1 MHGPAAGRGLHSLK
15 NDPVRFMTDDR
26 ETLLPVMSPH
36 LSLLLC
42 LALLVLPAGAVS
54 LISSPDGLVT
64 LESTAPLDAELAFAF
79 PVTPP
84 EGWMPIDEAYLLDP
98 PDLVLAAPATLTFT
112 VPAELAGD
120 PGIVMVLGHLG
131 DDGWE
136 ILPSRVQEKAYGQ
149 VITAPVSRP
158 GVYSLLTQVS
168 SMPDEE
174 EAAIPTTEAP
184 LPVILSFAAALFAS
198 LMVIGRKR

>member
-1 MHGPAAGRGLHSLK
+1 
-15 NDPVRFMTDDR
+15 
-26 ETLLPVMSPH
+26 MSPH

-42 LALLVLPAGAVS
+42 LALLVLPAGAATV
-54 LISSPDGLVT
+54 ITSPDGLVT
-64 LESTAPLDAELAFAF
+64 LESPDPITAELAFAF
-79 PVTPP
+79 PITPP

-98 PDLVLAAPATLTFT
+98 PDLVLAAPATLTFA

-136 ILPSRVQEKAYGQ
+136 ILPSRVQERASGQ
-149 VITAPVSRP
+149 VITAPVSTP
-158 GVYSLLTQVS
+158 GVYTLMTQVS

-174 EAAIPTTEAP
+174 EAATPTTEAP
-184 LPVILSFAAALFAS
+184 LPALLPFAAALLAS